1 MRNDRG
7 FSLLEVLVAL
17 TVLGFLVVG
26 LNSAAR
32 FGLVAWHTEGRDLR
46 VRGDLDPVERTLR
59 GLVEAMD
66 PGTEIDPPLIQATAH
81 ALSFTTDMPVA
92 GGIGPARRADV
103 ALLVDASRH
112 LILRWSAHVHVD
124 RHGVAAPVQETVLL
138 DGVRRI
144 DLAYW
149 ASEGTGWADS
159 WSRPGLPSLVR
170 IHLAMAEH
178 DPRHWPDIVVAPM
191 RVQPER

>member
-32 FGLVAWHTEGRDLR
+32 FGVLAWHAQERDLEA
-46 VRGDLDPVERTLR
+46 RGDLDPVDRILR
-59 GLVEAMD
+59 RLVEAMD
-66 PGTEIDPPLIQATAH
+66 PGTVIDPPLIQATAH
-81 ALSFTTDMPVA
+81 TLSFTTYMPVA
-92 GGIGPARRADV
+92 AGVGPTQRADV
-103 ALLVDASRH
+103 ALLVDDSHR
-112 LILRWSAHVHVD
+112 LVLRWSQHLHVD
-124 RHGVAAPVQETVLL
+124 RLGVPAPIREAVLL

-149 ASEGTGWADS
+149 ASNGSDWVDS
-159 WSRPGLPSLVR
+159 WSRPVLPSLVR
-170 IHLAMAEH
+170 IHLVSV
-178 DPRHWPDIVVAPM
+178 R
-191 RVQPER
+191 